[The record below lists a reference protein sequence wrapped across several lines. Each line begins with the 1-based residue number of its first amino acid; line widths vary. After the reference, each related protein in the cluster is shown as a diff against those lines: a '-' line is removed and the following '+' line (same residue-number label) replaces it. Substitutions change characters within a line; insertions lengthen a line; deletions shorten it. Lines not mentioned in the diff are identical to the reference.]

1 MPNPLNTI
9 RKSGTVYTV
18 LTPDEEGFL
27 IGQSDGHPVAFYFS
41 QMKKAKAYLATI
53 NKGDHVVIKEDVK
66 GLTQELIECG
76 VKEAFVDAEDP
87 KQLPDPL
94 VLPKYL
100 EHLSKEPA
108 AASS

>member
-1 MPNPLNTI
+1 MPNPLTTI
-9 RKSGTVYTV
+9 RKNGTVYTV

-27 IGQSDGHPVAFYFS
+27 IGQSEGKPVAFFFS
-41 QMKKAKAYLATI
+41 MKKFATAYLASI
-53 NKGDHVVIKEDVK
+53 GKADHVIVKEDVR
-66 GLTQELIECG
+66 GLTEELIEAG

-100 EHLSKEPA
+100 EHMSKEAA